1 MNEAELSP
9 PFAAPHTQT
18 EERNMWLTRNCNIR
32 AALLG
37 WRLHA
42 APPSKKMD
50 MQKVVHCGGV
60 ERLTCLR
67 EGRQAFSQLNQTPL
81 IGSGIRELRG
91 EDRVIFLHDRA
102 S

>member
-1 MNEAELSP
+1 MNEAESSSP

-50 MQKVVHCGGV
+50 VQKVHLSCAAPFKG
-60 ERLTCLR
+60 RTPDLR
-67 EGRQAFSQLNQTPL
+67 EGT
-81 IGSGIRELRG
+81 
-91 EDRVIFLHDRA
+91 
-102 S
+102 